1 MKNHIIIT
9 GDVINSRAQDID
21 NWMPRLE
28 ASLKRYSIR
37 HDIYRG
43 DSFQAEMKLE
53 DVFQAIFHLK
63 ASLRMFEPNDVRVGI
78 GFGDISYEDPDIKK
92 SSGSAFVYSGESF
105 DQLGRETLSFKSD
118 YPELD
123 AQLNL
128 ILSLAST
135 ITDQWKVGAA
145 EMVQVALENPNAT
158 QKELLEISGRKHQ
171 SQVSLHLSKA
181 HYNKILQVIQYCTK
195 ELKKYA

>member
-37 HDIYRG
+37 YDIYRG

-53 DVFQAIFHLK
+53 DVFQAVFHLK
-63 ASLRMFEPNDVRVGI
+63 ASLRVFEQNDVRVGI

-105 DQLGRETLSFKSD
+105 DQLGKETLSFKSD

-145 EMVQVALENPNAT
+145 EIVQVAIENPNAT

-181 HYNKILQVIQYCTK
+181 HYNKILQVILYCTK